1 MFIVRCIRCCSL
13 FLAVSFILCTL
24 ASCMGKTEDKEP
36 EQKSEGLANQFK
48 DEGDDAVS
56 QSSGM
61 IGYGFADGSPDEYT
75 YNGEA
80 VEIPYYIENMGE
92 AGEENAEVGLLLFVD
107 GEAQPFSVYEKEEKT
122 EEAVMQKF
130 SIPPGERMELTLSFF
145 PVSGKK
151 GETIGIIPA
160 TIWNPDFVPESGE
173 NPVFGNC
180 LKLGANI
187 PLTIQMEADGNKAHK
202 GAQTDTEMMD
212 IPEEILAENE
222 IFFGEGEYDSLD
234 SSVGFTIEPT
244 KEKTNLL
251 TAENGRA
258 DITMNLYGGKQV
270 TDKITVFVNNEPVK
284 IDGGDYVKVKTKKGR
299 MWQIRFSLDVS
310 NYKDMNTIYAVAMTS
325 GEDYKVS
332 DIYQSNI
339 LLLAK
344 DAQGTENAEKET
356 KEPKFEETTEAGSGE
371 YFYLDYNYEN
381 NCLELTDLGNRKAAA
396 SIRIGKKEDIMA
408 VFNCENGYAAAKQKL
423 RKKRKAQYV
432 KGIYIPDDTKKTK
445 KNVAAYEL
453 ILYDKDLKEVSKTDM
468 LDALCGAG
476 GEEVLG
482 EKPVMNCAGTK
493 IAWISA
499 ENKVFY
505 MDLKTGQ
512 CRSSEA
518 FLKEGIE
525 VKQISFTGDDK
536 LAFIADEGETDT
548 RYGYL
553 DLEKEKLISFTEH
566 DYQASELHTD
576 GQYICVN
583 DVHDPYTNSSSGK
596 VLVLDCETN
605 EHNAFKVD
613 GLESTHAVVTADG
626 GAVIAAKQLNNH
638 AFRVRKYDY
647 ETGEKSYEKEVS
659 KTETIK
665 PAQIMRFGEKY
676 IATYMSDS
684 GRGYACEIGV
694 N

>member
-1 MFIVRCIRCCSL
+1 
-13 FLAVSFILCTL
+13 
-24 ASCMGKTEDKEP
+24 MGKTEDKEP
-36 EQKSEGLANQFK
+36 QQKSGGLADQFK

-56 QSSGM
+56 QSQGM

-107 GEAQPFSVYEKEEKT
+107 GEAQPFSAYEEEGKK

-130 SIPPGERMELTLSFF
+130 SIPPGKRVELTLSFF

-160 TIWNPDFVPESGE
+160 TIWNPDFVPEGGE
-173 NPVFGNC
+173 NPVFGNS
-180 LKLGANI
+180 LKLGTNI
-187 PLTIQMEADGNKAHK
+187 PLEIKMEADGNKVHK
-202 GAQTDTEMMD
+202 GAQTDAKMID
-212 IPEEILAENE
+212 IPEEILAAQEK
-222 IFFGEGEYDSLD
+222 FFGEGEYDSLD

-258 DITMNLYGGKQV
+258 DITINLYGGKQV
-270 TDKITVFVNNEPVK
+270 TDKITVFVNNEPIK
-284 IDGGDYVKVKTKKGR
+284 IDGGDYVKVKTKKGK
-299 MWQIRFSLDVS
+299 MWQIRFSLDIS

-344 DAQGTENAEKET
+344 KIQGTENAEKET
-356 KEPKFEETTEAGSGE
+356 NEPKSEQITEAGSSK
-371 YFYLDYNYEN
+371 YFYLDHNYEN
-381 NCLELTDLGNRKAAA
+381 NCLELTDLGNRKVTA
-396 SIRIGKKEDIMA
+396 SIHIGKKEDIMA

-423 RKKRKAQYV
+423 RKKRKDKYV
-432 KGIYIPDDTKKTK
+432 KGIYIPDDTKRTK
-445 KNVAAYEL
+445 KSVAAYEL
-453 ILYDKDLKEVSKTDM
+453 VLYDKDLKEVSRTDV

-476 GEEVLG
+476 GEEALG
-482 EKPVMNCAGTK
+482 EKPVLNRAGTK
-493 IAWISA
+493 TAWLSA

-512 CRSSEA
+512 CKSSEA

-536 LAFIADEGETDT
+536 LAFIADEGETDA

-553 DLEKEKLISFTEH
+553 DPEKEKLISFTEH
-566 DYQASELHTD
+566 NYQASELHTD

-583 DVHDPYTNSSSGK
+583 DAHDPYTNSSSGK
-596 VLVLDCETN
+596 VLVLDCGTN
-605 EHNAFKVD
+605 EHNAFSVD
-613 GLESTHAVVTADG
+613 GLESTHAAVTEDG
-626 GAVIAAKQLNNH
+626 KSVIAVKQLSDS

-665 PAQIMRFGEKY
+665 PDQIMRFGEKY
-676 IATYMSDS
+676 IVTYMSDS
-684 GRGYACEIGV
+684 GRGYACEIGI